1 MSGSEL
7 YQELILDH
15 NRSPR
20 NFRAMPDADRKV
32 EGYNP
37 LCGDK
42 VTLFLRLDGGT
53 VADLSF
59 EGQGCAVSRAAASLM
74 TAAVKGRSQEE
85 AEALADRFTALV
97 TGRLPAGAA
106 ERQALGKL
114 AIFEGVAKFPLRVK
128 CATLAWHA
136 LRAGLRGEGA
146 VTTD

>member
-1 MSGSEL
+1 MSASDL
-7 YQELILDH
+7 YQEVILDH

-20 NFRAMPDADRKV
+20 NFRAMPDADHRV

-42 VTLFLRLDGGT
+42 VTLFLKLDGGR

-74 TAAVKGRSQEE
+74 TGAVKGRTAAE

-97 TGRLPAGAA
+97 TGRLPTGAA
-106 ERQALGKL
+106 EREPLGKL
-114 AIFEGVAKFPLRVK
+114 AVFEGVAKFPLRVK
-128 CATLAWHA
+128 CATLSWHA

-146 VTTD
+146 VTTE

>member
-20 NFRAMPDADRKV
+20 NFRAMPGADRTV

-42 VTLFLRLDGGT
+42 VTLFLKLEGDR

-74 TAAVKGRSQEE
+74 TAAVKGRSTEE

-97 TGRLPAGAA
+97 TGRLPEGPA
-106 ERQALGKL
+106 ERAPLGKL
-114 AIFEGVAKFPLRVK
+114 AVFEGVAKFPLRVK
-128 CATLAWHA
+128 CATLSWHA
-136 LRAGLRGEGA
+136 LKAGLRGEGQ